1 MTNGEEESSVDREE
15 LMELAMDLG
24 YRLQESGAEI
34 YRVEESINRLFAAYG
49 VQGDVFAVNNCI
61 ILTISGDGEAPLT
74 RMRRV
79 PAHDTNLDMVEAYNA
94 VSRKLCAEAPDFAAA
109 KELLRQPR
117 RNTKIYSPLAVLL
130 GAFLSAAAF
139 CMYNQAGVL
148 DGLWA
153 GVCGTAVLLCDLLKG
168 ALPVWLCAKVLNPLS
183 LWFVPV
189 LVAPVFGHA
198 HSCLFRG
205 RGGKCIAVSF
215 GVLLGLLPLWR
226 PLALLAVFYILF
238 STLIKVPDHARRTIL
253 SFACWTVSVVLFVRA
268 GSIACSCAGITA
280 IVIHRHLAA
289 QRQKQRED
297 TACAG

>member
-1 MTNGEEESSVDREE
+1 MLNGWPEWALSLIFTAV
-15 LMELAMDLG
+15 G
-24 YRLQESGAEI
+24 YVAGS
-34 YRVEESINRLFAAYG
+34 
-49 VQGDVFAVNNCI
+49 
-61 ILTISGDGEAPLT
+61 
-74 RMRRV
+74 
-79 PAHDTNLDMVEAYNA
+79 
-94 VSRKLCAEAPDFAAA
+94 
-109 KELLRQPR
+109 
-117 RNTKIYSPLAVLL
+117 
-130 GAFLSAAAF
+130 FLSAIALPQWFLHKDVTQNTKDGNPGTANAF
-139 CMYNQAGVL
+139 LQG
-148 DGLWA
+148 GP
-153 GVCGTAVLLCDLLKG
+153 VCGTAVLLCDLLKG

-238 STLIKVPDHARRTIL
+238 STLIKVPDRARRTIL

-280 IVIHRHLAA
+280 IVVRRHLTA

>member
-1 MTNGEEESSVDREE
+1 MLNGWPEWALSLIFTAV
-15 LMELAMDLG
+15 G
-24 YRLQESGAEI
+24 YVAGS
-34 YRVEESINRLFAAYG
+34 
-49 VQGDVFAVNNCI
+49 
-61 ILTISGDGEAPLT
+61 
-74 RMRRV
+74 
-79 PAHDTNLDMVEAYNA
+79 
-94 VSRKLCAEAPDFAAA
+94 
-109 KELLRQPR
+109 
-117 RNTKIYSPLAVLL
+117 
-130 GAFLSAAAF
+130 FLSAIALPQWFLHKDVTQNTKDGNPGTANAF
-139 CMYNQAGVL
+139 LQG
-148 DGLWA
+148 GP
-153 GVCGTAVLLCDLLKG
+153 VCGTAVLLCDLLKG

-215 GVLLGLLPLWR
+215 GVLLGLLPLWQ
-226 PLALLAVFYILF
+226 PFALLAVFYILF

-280 IVIHRHLAA
+280 IVVRRHLAA

-297 TACAG
+297 TACEG